1 MFARGTGPY
10 TDTPLLR
17 DPDAIRGQQFDVA
30 VIGGGAFG
38 ACAAWEA
45 ALRGYSVVLLEAHD
59 FASGTSAN
67 SFKFVHGGIRYL
79 QHLDLP
85 RLRASCAERSALL
98 RIAPHLVRP
107 RPVAMPTYDHGRR
120 GKELL
125 GAGFLAYDALTLGRN
140 RGIRDASRRIP
151 RASFMSRSEVLR
163 RFDGLDREGLTGA
176 AVFSDAQMYHP
187 PRLVLAFV
195 MSAVARGAVALNYVE
210 AQSLIR
216 GGDSIN
222 GVVACDR
229 LTGEEF
235 EIGSRVVI
243 NAAGPWAERL
253 LQGGPALTI
262 PKAGVYS
269 RDTALVI
276 DGAPEP
282 EYALAVQGRSVD
294 RGQKIGRGARHLFV
308 VPWRGRRLIGVWHIV
323 YRKGPD
329 AIEVSEPE
337 MERLL
342 GEFNSSLASMAIR
355 REDVRLVN
363 AGLVPFGDSDETG
376 EALEFGKR
384 SHLVDSAAVHGL
396 DGLVT
401 LIGVRHT
408 MARGDASKAIDIV
421 DRKLR
426 RSGAVPDSATV
437 PLVGGNLD
445 DFATLEGDLR
455 DRLTREDGE
464 CLAHELASLY
474 GSEALRVAERGHA
487 DGTLARIHG
496 GEILG
501 VQIEEAIENEMA
513 QTLADVVF
521 RRTPLGAAGN
531 PGKDVLQACADFM
544 GERLG
549 WSCQRRQQELE
560 AVISRFPT
568 ASHAGRISE
577 PCAAALTLPDADELD
592 LACRGR

>member
-1 MFARGTGPY
+1 MQ
-10 TDTPLLR
+10 R
-17 DPDAIRGQQFDVA
+17 DPASIRGQQFDVA
-30 VIGGGAFG
+30 VVGGGAFG

-45 ALRGYSVVLLEAHD
+45 ALRGYSVVLLEAND

-79 QHLDLP
+79 QHLDIA

-107 RPVAMPTYDHGRR
+107 RPVAMPTYGHGRN
-120 GKELL
+120 GKEFL

-140 RGIRDASRRIP
+140 RGIRDATRHIP
-151 RASFMSRSEVLR
+151 RASFMSRIEVLR
-163 RFDGLDREGLTGA
+163 RWDGLERDNLTGA

-195 MSAVARGAVALNYVE
+195 MSAVARGAIALNYFE
-210 AQSLIR
+210 AKSFIR

-222 GVVACDR
+222 GLIACDR

-243 NAAGPWAERL
+243 NAAGPWSEGL
-253 LQGGPALTI
+253 LENGQALSI
-262 PKAGVYS
+262 PGAGVYS
-269 RDTALVI
+269 RDTAFLV

-282 EYALAVQGRSVD
+282 QYGLAVQGRSVD

-337 MERLL
+337 LERLL
-342 GEFNSSLASMAIR
+342 EEFNSSLSSMAVR
-355 REDVRLVN
+355 REDIRLVN

-376 EALEFGKR
+376 AQLEFGKR

-408 MARGDASKAIDIV
+408 MARGDAAKALDIV

-426 RSGAVPDSATV
+426 RKGAVPDSATV
-437 PLVGGNLD
+437 PLVGGDLE

-474 GSEALRVAERGHA
+474 GSEALRLAERGHA
-487 DGTLARIHG
+487 EGQLGRIHG
-496 GEILG
+496 GEIVG
-501 VQIEEAIENEMA
+501 VQIDEAIENEMA

-531 PGKDVLQACADFM
+531 PGKEVLQACADYM
-544 GERLG
+544 GEKLG
-549 WSCQRRQQELE
+549 WSDQRRQQELE
-560 AVISRFPT
+560 AVVSRFPT
-568 ASHAGRISE
+568 PSHAGRISE
-577 PCAAALTLPDADELD
+577 PCAAAFTLPDADELD
-592 LACRGR
+592 VACRGR

>member
-1 MFARGTGPY
+1 M
-10 TDTPLLR
+10 
-17 DPDAIRGQQFDVA
+17 
-30 VIGGGAFG
+30 
-38 ACAAWEA
+38 
-45 ALRGYSVVLLEAHD
+45 LLEAHD

-79 QHLDLP
+79 QHLDIA

-98 RIAPHLVRP
+98 RVAPHLVRP
-107 RPVAMPTYDHGRR
+107 KPVAMPTYGHGRN
-120 GKELL
+120 GKEFL
-125 GAGFLAYDALTLGRN
+125 GAGFFAYDALTLGRN
-140 RGIRDASRRIP
+140 RGIRDASRHIP
-151 RASFMSRSEVLR
+151 RASFMGRDEVLR
-163 RFDGLDREGLTGA
+163 RFDGLDPRGLTGA

-210 AQSLIR
+210 AKSFIR

-222 GVVACDR
+222 GIIACDR

-243 NAAGPWAERL
+243 NAAGPWSEQL
-253 LQGGPALTI
+253 LRNGQALGIPGG
-262 PKAGVYS
+262 GVYS
-269 RDTALVI
+269 RDTCFIV

-282 EYALAVQGRSVD
+282 VYALAVQGRSVD

-342 GEFNSSLASMAIR
+342 DEFNCSLTSMAIQ
-355 REDVRLVN
+355 REDIRLVN

-376 EALEFGKR
+376 AQLEFGKR
-384 SHLVDSAAVHGL
+384 SHLVDSSVAHGL

-408 MARGDASKAIDIV
+408 MARGDAVKALDIV

-426 RSGAVPDSATV
+426 RKGAVPDSAAV
-437 PLVGGNLD
+437 PLVGGDLQ
-445 DFATLEGDLR
+445 DFALLEGDLR

-474 GSEALRVAERGHA
+474 GSEALRLAERGRA
-487 DGTLARIHG
+487 EGTLARIHG
-496 GEILG
+496 SEIVG
-501 VQIEEAIENEMA
+501 VQIDEAIENEMA

-531 PGKDVLQACADFM
+531 PGKAVLQACADHM
-544 GERLG
+544 GEQLG
-549 WSCQRRQQELE
+549 WSHQRRQQELE

-568 ASHAGRISE
+568 PSHAGRISE
-577 PCAAALTLPDADELD
+577 PCAALTLPDADELD
-592 LACRGR
+592 VACRGR